1 MLFTHV
7 SLLNLPSWASSA
19 NQVGCKL
26 EIPIFY
32 SIEIFGI
39 LSWVHVTNF
48 VMYTTLNS
56 TTTPPFIKFVYVPL
70 STKWPALI
78 CIYGNNI
85 YIELCSF
92 ACWDLQRN
100 LPTATGSGSTK
111 ATASGWA
118 AFWLCENLVIVIE
131 IFVWCFFFYKRKK
144 EKKGWKQEREW
155 EK

>member
-32 SIEIFGI
+32 SNEIFGI

-56 TTTPPFIKFVYVPL
+56 TTTPPFISSYMCPCLPSDQLCALVYQVTSFDMYIWEQHL
-70 STKWPALI
+70 YRTLLI
-78 CIYGNNI
+78 CLLGFAEKSPYSNWIRIDKGHCFRMGCFLIVWEFGN
-85 YIELCSF
+85 CD
-92 ACWDLQRN
+92 WDLC
-100 LPTATGSGSTK
+100 LM
-111 ATASGWA
+111 
-118 AFWLCENLVIVIE
+118 
-131 IFVWCFFFYKRKK
+131 FFFF
-144 EKKGWKQEREW
+144 
-155 EK
+155 